1 MSYILNKQ
9 LNAIYDDLEIVDE
22 RSQQNETDIDAL
34 ETGVGSL
41 PTITY
46 KEQTEAERTTAGT
59 YKASYVLGNLQD
71 GSKLFTSFLPNKAF
85 IAIEGEGIQVD
96 DFKFACGNGSLM
108 SQNFGLYVGPC
119 RITQFHYSCMKYD
132 TNGAE
137 SLTGIQ
143 GAENGIQAQFQL
155 YEGGI
160 ARDAFI
166 NINIADVGAASETIY
181 QPPTGMR
188 GNVQSGF
195 LKDSN
200 GDNIVDVSASSGTRN
215 GCNILFGFSFKCI
228 SISNPDINTRH
239 RIILRCETVNGI
251 FSD

>member
-1 MSYILNKQ
+1 MSLIT
-9 LNAIYDDLEIVDE
+9 
-22 RSQQNETDIDAL
+22 SQKIKNLQSEIDAL
-34 ETGVGSL
+34 ETAVGAL
-41 PTITY
+41 PAITY
-46 KEQTEAERTTAGT
+46 REQTEAERATAGT

-71 GSKLFTSFLPNKAF
+71 GTKLFTSFLPNKAF
-85 IAIEGEGIQVD
+85 IAIEGEGIQVG

-143 GAENGIQAQFQL
+143 GAGNGIQAQFQL
-155 YEGGI
+155 YEGGLPRN
-160 ARDAFI
+160 AYI
-166 NINIADVGAASETIY
+166 NVNIFDVGAVSGNIY
-181 QPPTGMR
+181 LPPTGMR

-195 LKDSN
+195 LQDSN
-200 GDNIVDVSASSGTRN
+200 GNNIVDVSSSSGTRN
-215 GCNILFGFSFKCI
+215 GCDILFGFSFKCI

-239 RIILRCETVNGI
+239 RIVLRCETVNGI

>member
-1 MSYILNKQ
+1 MSLITNQKIKKLQ
-9 LNAIYDDLEIVDE
+9 SELEALEI
-22 RSQQNETDIDAL
+22 S
-34 ETGVGSL
+34 VGAI
-41 PTITY
+41 PNIVY
-46 KEQTEAERTTAGT
+46 KEQTEEERTTAGT
-59 YKASYVLGNLQD
+59 YKASYVLGNFQD

-108 SQNFGLYVGPC
+108 SQNFGLYVGAC

-137 SLTGIQ
+137 ILT

-166 NINIADVGAASETIY
+166 NINIVDVGAASETIY
-181 QPPTGMR
+181 LPPTGMR

-215 GCNILFGFSFKCI
+215 GCDILFGFSFKCI

-239 RIILRCETVNGI
+239 RIVLRCETVNGI

>member
-1 MSYILNKQ
+1 MSLITNQKIKKLQ
-9 LNAIYDDLEIVDE
+9 SEIEALEI
-22 RSQQNETDIDAL
+22 S
-34 ETGVGSL
+34 VGAI

-46 KEQTEAERTTAGT
+46 KEQTEVERATAGT

-71 GSKLFTSFLPNKAF
+71 GSKLFTSFLPNKTF

-108 SQNFGLYVGPC
+108 SQNFGLYVGAC

-137 SLTGIQ
+137 TLTGIQ

-155 YEGGI
+155 YEGGV

-166 NINIADVGAASETIY
+166 NINIFDVGAVSGNIY
-181 QPPTGMR
+181 LPPTGMR

-195 LKDSN
+195 LQDSN
-200 GDNIVDVSASSGTRN
+200 GNNIVDVSAASGSRN

-239 RIILRCETVNGI
+239 RIVLRCETVNGI

>member
-1 MSYILNKQ
+1 MSLITNQKIKKLQ
-9 LNAIYDDLEIVDE
+9 SEIEALEI
-22 RSQQNETDIDAL
+22 S
-34 ETGVGSL
+34 VGAI

-46 KEQTEAERTTAGT
+46 KEQTEEERATAGT
-59 YKASYVLGNLQD
+59 YKASYVLGNFQD

-108 SQNFGLYVGPC
+108 SQNFGLYVGAC

-137 SLTGIQ
+137 TLTGIQ

-155 YEGGI
+155 YEGGV

-166 NINIADVGAASETIY
+166 NINIFDVGAVSGNIY
-181 QPPTGMR
+181 LPPTGMR

-195 LKDSN
+195 LQDSN
-200 GDNIVDVSASSGTRN
+200 GNNIVDVSAASGSRN

-239 RIILRCETVNGI
+239 RIVLRCETVNGI

>member
-1 MSYILNKQ
+1 
-9 LNAIYDDLEIVDE
+9 
-22 RSQQNETDIDAL
+22 
-34 ETGVGSL
+34 
-41 PTITY
+41 
-46 KEQTEAERTTAGT
+46 
-59 YKASYVLGNLQD
+59 
-71 GSKLFTSFLPNKAF
+71 
-85 IAIEGEGIQVD
+85 
-96 DFKFACGNGSLM
+96 M
-108 SQNFGLYVGPC
+108 SQNFGLYVGAC

-137 SLTGIQ
+137 ILTGTD
-143 GAENGIQAQFQL
+143 NGIQAQFQL

-166 NINIADVGAASETIY
+166 NINIFDVGAVSGNIY
-181 QPPTGMR
+181 LPQTGMR

-195 LKDSN
+195 LQDSN
-200 GDNIVDVSASSGTRN
+200 GNNIVDVSAASGSRN

-239 RIILRCETVNGI
+239 RIVLRCETVNGI

>member
-22 RSQQNETDIDAL
+22 RSLKNETDIDAL
-34 ETGVGSL
+34 EAGVGSL

-46 KEQTEAERTTAGT
+46 KEQTEAERATAGT

-71 GSKLFTSFLPNKAF
+71 GTKLFTSFLPNKAF

-108 SQNFGLYVGPC
+108 SQNFGLYIGPC

-132 TNGAE
+132 SNGAE
-137 SLTGIQ
+137 ILTGTD
-143 GAENGIQAQFQL
+143 NGIQAQFQL

-239 RIILRCETVNGI
+239 RIVLRCETVNGL

>member
-1 MSYILNKQ
+1 MSLITNQKIKKLQ
-9 LNAIYDDLEIVDE
+9 SEIE
-22 RSQQNETDIDAL
+22 AL
-34 ETGVGSL
+34 ETSVGAI

-46 KEQTEAERTTAGT
+46 KEQTEAERATAGT

-71 GSKLFTSFLPNKAF
+71 GSKLFTSFLPNKTF

-108 SQNFGLYVGPC
+108 SQNFGLYVGAC

-137 SLTGIQ
+137 TLTGIQ

-166 NINIADVGAASETIY
+166 NINIFDVGAVSGNIY
-181 QPPTGMR
+181 LPPTGMR

-195 LKDSN
+195 LQDSN
-200 GDNIVDVSASSGTRN
+200 GNNIVDVSAASGSRN

-239 RIILRCETVNGI
+239 RIVLRCETVNGI

>member
-22 RSQQNETDIDAL
+22 RSLKNETDIDAL
-34 ETGVGSL
+34 EAGVGNL

-46 KEQTEAERTTAGT
+46 NEQTEADRATAGT
-59 YKASYVLGNLQD
+59 YKASYVLENLQD
-71 GSKLFTSFLPNKAF
+71 GTKLFKSFLPNKAF
-85 IAIEGEGIQVD
+85 ITIEGEGIQVG

-132 TNGAE
+132 SNGAE
-137 SLTGIQ
+137 ILTG
-143 GAENGIQAQFQL
+143 ASNGIQCQFQL
-155 YEGGI
+155 YEGGLPRN
-160 ARDAFI
+160 AYI
-166 NINIADVGAASETIY
+166 NVNIADVGALSETIY

-200 GDNIVDVSASSGTRN
+200 GDNIVDVSSPSSGTRN

-239 RIILRCETVNGI
+239 RIVLRCETVNGI